1 MYLIYMFSG
10 CKNDGDGYH
19 YIWYML
25 AAIPL
30 IFCIGI
36 NNWYSKHE
44 LHTRFVPCYLLVSH
58 E

>member
-1 MYLIYMFSG
+1 MYLNYMFSG

-36 NNWYSKHE
+36 YN
-44 LHTRFVPCYLLVSH
+44 
-58 E
+58 